1 MVRIPSFPA
10 ALLLAALCGAG
21 SAPALAQVGSRP
33 NLDSFRPTAD
43 VDGFLTLPGAMTP
56 GHLLGGAGF
65 FFDYTYESL
74 VTIDPSGASNQID
87 HRAAA
92 RLAGMLGLGR
102 WAALHLDLPF
112 ILANRGPAVGSG
124 DPAIAVARA
133 GVGDPRI
140 SARARVA
147 GARSDTRGVVPV
159 GAGLALELGG
169 TVPIGS
175 SGAFASEGQVTL
187 DLLAHLDYYFA
198 PGAGLTLSMGWL
210 FRPYDRR
217 IFDETF
223 TDAFLFGVG
232 MRLPIP
238 MVPRLTVRLE
248 VRGSTTFSSVLTTP
262 VEGEIGV
269 SYGVGPVSLLAF
281 FGTGFTD
288 GAGAPLARAM
298 VGVLYSRRTQDRDG
312 DGIPDS
318 VDKCP
323 LLPEDFDGFEDD
335 DGCEDPDNDGDF
347 IMDDEDLC
355 PDEAPPEGTDLDEDG
370 CIDEEFR

>member
-1 MVRIPSFPA
+1 MVRKGSSS
-10 ALLLAALCGAG
+10 ALLVVLGLICVHASTA
-21 SAPALAQVGSRP
+21 SAQVSARP
-33 NLDSFRPTAD
+33 NIDPFRPTAD

-56 GHLLGGAGF
+56 GHLLGGAGI
-65 FFDYTYESL
+65 FFDYTYQGL
-74 VTIDPSGASNQID
+74 VTIDPAGAARRID

-102 WAALHLDLPF
+102 WASLQLDLPF
-112 ILANRGPAVGSG
+112 ILANRGPMVGTG
-124 DPAIAVARA
+124 DPANDVSRGGA
-133 GVGDPRI
+133 GDPRI

-147 GARSDTRGVVPV
+147 GARPEIIGELPV
-159 GAGLALELGG
+159 GAGLAFELGG
-169 TVPIGS
+169 TIPIGS
-175 SGAFASEGQVTL
+175 SSAFASEGQLTL
-187 DLLAHLDYYFA
+187 DLLAHVDYYFA
-198 PGAGLTLSMGWL
+198 PGAGLTVSLGWL
-210 FRPYDRR
+210 VRPNDRV

-238 MVPRLTVRLE
+238 LVPKLTVKLE

-269 SYGVGPVSLLAF
+269 SYGVGPVSLLAY

-298 VGVLYSRRTQDRDG
+298 VGVVYTRRTKDSDG

-323 LLPEDFDGFEDD
+323 MLPEDFDGFEDE

-355 PDEAPPEGTDLDEDG
+355 PFEAPPEGTDLDEDG
-370 CIDEEFR
+370 CIDDEFR